1 DPTCAVHGADL
12 WIAYPSGNSAF
23 DRVNTPAADSV
34 KLVHGRDTAGVIAF
48 DATAT
53 VASGPTGTVYLNPQ
67 LARTANG
74 TLEVAFYSGVPNMN
88 ATLEHAHS
96 TDGTTWTRA
105 ALAMPGMFT
114 LDRTK
119 RTWLGDYIGGF
130 AADGFL
136 YVSYAD
142 NSFQCAVATQLKCAH

>member
-1 DPTCAVHGADL
+1 
-12 WIAYPSGNSAF
+12 
-23 DRVNTPAADSV
+23 SV
-34 KLVHGRDTAGVIAF
+34 KLVHGHDTAGVVTF
-48 DATAT
+48 DAAST
-53 VASGPTGTVYLNPQ
+53 VASGPTGTLFLNPQ
-67 LARTANG
+67 LARTAGG
-74 TLEVAFYSGVPNMN
+74 TLEVVYYSGILNVSPMPPLP

-96 TDGTTWTRA
+96 TDGTTWTRTPFA
-105 ALAMPGMFT
+105 DMPGVFT

-142 NSFQCAVATQLKCAH
+142 NSLNCAAAPQLKCVHIAFTRTSSP